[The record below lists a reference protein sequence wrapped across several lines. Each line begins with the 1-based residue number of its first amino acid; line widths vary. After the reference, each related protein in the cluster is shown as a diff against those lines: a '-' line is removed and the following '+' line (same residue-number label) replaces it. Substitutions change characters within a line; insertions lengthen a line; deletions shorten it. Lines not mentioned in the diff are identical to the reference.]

1 VLAVLAVLAALA
13 ALAQA
18 PTERPTSPDS
28 SDVAAWR
35 AVIAAGDEAI
45 QVMLVHRVAMP
56 RSASRPALSAGVAE
70 RSAGAASGTP
80 FEGGGSKVL
89 DGASVED
96 GP

>member
-1 VLAVLAVLAALA
+1 VVAALRTLLWAMLALLPLAAYA
-13 ALAQA
+13 KGS
-18 PTERPTSPDS
+18 T
-28 SDVAAWR
+28 SDVSALGR
-35 AVIAAGDEAI
+35 VLGRGLRFRDRHI
-45 QVMLVHRVAMP
+45 QGR
-56 RSASRPALSAGVAE
+56 VAE